1 MNQGIGGRI
10 KELREGREPR
20 LSQRELAERAGVSVD
35 TISKLEQGRRQTA
48 LVPTLLRIAAGLDV
62 DLAQLFAP
70 PPRIDG
76 DGLDAEAAG
85 VLAIRHAVIT
95 SRPAGEPLS
104 VDDLEREMGSV
115 WAHYWNSRF
124 EVLGRTLPALI
135 QAARVTVD
143 IEPSPTAWAA
153 LADLLGAGASML
165 VHLGQ
170 LDLAYLLMKQAENA
184 AVRSGDELRHAAVVG
199 WTSWLLL
206 HQAGGNDEAQHLAI
220 SQAAAVEPS
229 SFSKASP
236 TRVAVWGSLLVSG
249 AVAAARENDAGQ
261 ADDILNLAE
270 VAALRLEALP
280 GQTTSPYERNFGREL
295 VAMQG
300 VDIAVVTG
308 RPGLALERAG
318 RMEPLRA
325 MPLAAR
331 ARHAADRAYAYTQL
345 GHSSKAEATL
355 LSLERE
361 APQWMRYQ
369 PYPRVI
375 VRELWEQNKRRSG
388 GLRGLAG
395 RLSVSLD

>member
-1 MNQGIGGRI
+1 
-10 KELREGREPR
+10 
-20 LSQRELAERAGVSVD
+20 
-35 TISKLEQGRRQTA
+35 
-48 LVPTLLRIAAGLDV
+48 LDV
-62 DLAQLFAP
+62 DLAQFFAP

-76 DGLDAEAAG
+76 GPDAEAAG

-95 SRPAGEPLS
+95 SRPTGEPLTAS
-104 VDDLEREMGSV
+104 ELQREMGTV

-124 EVLGRTLPALI
+124 EVLGRTLPGLI

-143 IEPSPTAWAA
+143 VQPSPTAWAA

-170 LDLAYLLMKQAENA
+170 LDLAYLLMKQAEDA

-206 HQAGGNDEAQHLAI
+206 HQAGGNDEARHLAV

-229 SFSKASP
+229 SFSNASP
-236 TRVAVWGSLLVSG
+236 TQVAVWGSLLVSG
-249 AVAAARENDAGQ
+249 AVAAAREDDAEQ

-280 GQTTSPYERNFGREL
+280 GKTTSPYERNFGREL

-308 RPGLALERAG
+308 RPALALQRAG
-318 RMEPLRA
+318 RMQPLRA

-331 ARHAADRAYAYTQL
+331 ARHRAYAYTQL

-395 RLSVSLD
+395 RLSVTLD